1 MMRFL
6 LLDDHP
12 AILEL
17 VALRLASIDPD
28 WECVRCTTQ
37 EEALVALK
45 TQKID
50 RALLDLQL
58 EEGKSLE
65 IPKCCDALNIPYGI
79 YSSYLH
85 PSILKQ
91 LTALNYGVFVVK
103 SAPLDDLDRGLR
115 ALSSGTPYA
124 CSRTKE
130 SLLQLEEST
139 HSQSL
144 DMPKISDAERRVL
157 ECYMEGLTTSEIARH
172 LKLSPVTVQNHKAR
186 MVHRNGASLQELIQR
201 YLFWNHA

>member
-17 VALRLASIDPD
+17 VALRLKNIDPN
-28 WECVRCTTQ
+28 WESVFCSTQ
-37 EEALVALK
+37 EEALEALK
-45 TQKID
+45 TKKID

-58 EEGKSLE
+58 EVGKSLE

-85 PSILKQ
+85 PSILKH
-91 LTALNYGVFVVK
+91 LRELNYAVFVVK
-103 SAPLDDLDRGLR
+103 SAPLDELDRGLKSL
-115 ALSSGTPYA
+115 ASGTPYA

-130 SLLQLEEST
+130 SLQQLEDST
-139 HSQSL
+139 IAKGL
-144 DMPKISDAERRVL
+144 DMPNISDSEKRVL
-157 ECYMEGLTTSEIARH
+157 ECYMEGLTTSEIANH
-172 LKLSPVTVQNHKAR
+172 LKLSTATVQNHKAR

-201 YLFWNHA
+201 YLFWHNA

>member
-1 MMRFL
+1 MRFL

-12 AILEL
+12 ALLEL
-17 VALRLASIDPD
+17 IALRLTSINSE
-28 WECVRCTTQ
+28 WEGVRCTTQ

-50 RALLDLQL
+50 RALLDLHL

-65 IPKCCDALNIPYGI
+65 IPKCCDALKIPYGI

-85 PSILKQ
+85 PAILKQ

-103 SAPLDDLDRGLR
+103 SAPLEELDRGLV
-115 ALSSGTPYA
+115 ALSNGTSYA
-124 CSRTKE
+124 CSRTKA
-130 SLLQLEEST
+130 SLLQLQEST
-139 HSQSL
+139 IAKRL
-144 DMPKISDAERRVL
+144 DMPKISDSERRVL
-157 ECYMEGLTTSEIARH
+157 ECYMDGLTTSEIASH

-186 MVHRNGASLQELIQR
+186 MVHRNGASLQELMQR